1 MKTNLMHEIPERFW
15 SLFRSVNR
23 ATYIEALLKINEEY
37 EYSNYFLSREMC
49 IQLLSSYFAQK
60 RYVIWQDELEEEE
73 DQLEPPATR
82 VLNWLLKTGWLRK
95 VDDYSTMTVNIV
107 IPDYAAVMI
116 EAFHRLSNEQE
127 DETQIY
133 IQNVYAILFSLK
145 NDSRAGIGL
154 LDTAIINTRKLNKS
168 LQDLLHNM
176 DTFFGS
182 LLEQKDYSQ
191 LLKDHLEGYVQ
202 VVVTKK
208 YHILKTSDNFY
219 LYKTDIKTWIRSMR
233 EDEQWQKRMAEGMAP
248 SMILQKLDQLERG
261 FDDIEHR
268 ITNIDREHS
277 RYVKATVTRLGY
289 LLNQEDDMKG
299 LVIQLLNR
307 LSANN
312 GDEDM
317 IQAVGSRMN
326 LSQTGLLSEEALY
339 KQRRPRTDFAKQ
351 LPDEKELP
359 ELSEEEILNYNKV
372 KNRYSRREIEDFIQD
387 HMENGTMKVDQNT
400 VSSDE
405 DFEKLILA
413 YDYST
418 RTKSRY
424 KAVESDAK
432 PIKNGP
438 YTYPEFQFVRRN
450 TRE

>member
-1 MKTNLMHEIPERFW
+1 MKKILMQEIPERFW
-15 SLFRSVNR
+15 GLFRSVNR
-23 ATYIEALLKINEEY
+23 STYIEALLKINEEY

-49 IQLLSSYFAQK
+49 IQLLSSYFAEK
-60 RYVIWQDELEEEE
+60 RCVIWQDELEEEE

-82 VLNWLLKTGWLRK
+82 VLNWLIKTGWLRK
-95 VDDYSTMTVNIV
+95 VDDYSAMTVNIV

-116 EAFHRLSNEQE
+116 EAFSRLSNEQE
-127 DETQIY
+127 DEANIY

-145 NDSRAGIGL
+145 NDSRSGMGL
-154 LDTAIINTRKLNKS
+154 LDTAIVNTRRLNKS

-176 DTFFGS
+176 DTFFGN
-182 LLEQKDYSQ
+182 LLAQKDYAQ

-202 VVVTKK
+202 EIVNKK

-219 LYKTDIKTWIRSMR
+219 LYKTDIKACIRSMR
-233 EDEQWQKRMAEGMAP
+233 EDSQWLAKAGEAIP
-248 SMILQKLDQLERG
+248 SEVIFEKLDQLERG

-289 LLNQEDDMKG
+289 LLNQADDMKG

-307 LSANN
+307 LSANG
-312 GDEDM
+312 GDETM
-317 IQAVGSRMN
+317 IQAVGKRMN
-326 LSQTGLLSEEALY
+326 LSQTSLLSEEALY
-339 KQRRPRTDFAKQ
+339 KRRRPRTDFAKQ
-351 LPDEKELP
+351 LPDEKALP

-372 KNRYSRREIEDFIQD
+372 KNRYSRREIEDFIQG
-387 HMENGTMKVDQNT
+387 HMKEGTMEVDENT
-400 VSSDE
+400 VDSDE

-424 KAVESDAK
+424 RAVEEEEK
-432 PIKNGP
+432 PVKNGP
-438 YTYPEFQFVRRN
+438 YTYPKLQFVRRN
-450 TRE
+450 THE

>member
-1 MKTNLMHEIPERFW
+1 MHEIPERFW

-202 VVVTKK
+202 EVVNKK

-261 FDDIEHR
+261 FDD
-268 ITNIDREHS
+268 
-277 RYVKATVTRLGY
+277 
-289 LLNQEDDMKG
+289 
-299 LVIQLLNR
+299 
-307 LSANN
+307 LS
-312 GDEDM
+312 
-317 IQAVGSRMN
+317 
-326 LSQTGLLSEEALY
+326 
-339 KQRRPRTDFAKQ
+339 
-351 LPDEKELP
+351 
-359 ELSEEEILNYNKV
+359 
-372 KNRYSRREIEDFIQD
+372 
-387 HMENGTMKVDQNT
+387 
-400 VSSDE
+400 
-405 DFEKLILA
+405 LIH
-413 YDYST
+413 
-418 RTKSRY
+418 
-424 KAVESDAK
+424 
-432 PIKNGP
+432 I
-438 YTYPEFQFVRRN
+438 
-450 TRE
+450 

>member
-1 MKTNLMHEIPERFW
+1 MQEIPERFW

-23 ATYIEALLKINEEY
+23 STYIEALLKINEEY

-60 RYVIWQDELEEEE
+60 RCVIWQDELEEEE

-82 VLNWLLKTGWLRK
+82 VLNWLVKTGWLRK
-95 VDDYSTMTVNIV
+95 VDDYSAMTVNIV

-116 EAFHRLSNEQE
+116 EAFSRLSSEQA
-127 DETQIY
+127 DETNIY

-154 LDTAIINTRKLNKS
+154 LDTAIVNTRKLNKS

-182 LLEQKDYSQ
+182 LLSQKDYIG

-202 VVVTKK
+202 EIVNKK

-219 LYKTDIKTWIRSMR
+219 LYKTDIKACIRSMR
-233 EDEQWQKRMAEGMAP
+233 EDEKWLARAGETTP
-248 SMILQKLDQLERG
+248 SEVIFEKLDQLERG

-299 LVIQLLNR
+299 LVIQLLNK
-307 LSANN
+307 LSANR
-312 GDEDM
+312 GDEAM
-317 IQAVGSRMN
+317 IQAVGNRMN
-326 LSQTGLLSEEALY
+326 LSQTSLLSEEALY
-339 KQRRPRTDFAKQ
+339 KRRRPRTDFAKQ
-351 LPDEKELP
+351 LPDEKALP

-372 KNRYSRREIEDFIQD
+372 KNRYSRKEIEDFIQS
-387 HMENGTMKVDQNT
+387 HMKEGSMEVNETT
-400 VSSDE
+400 VGNDE

-424 KAVESDAK
+424 LAMEEEKDPV
-432 PIKNGP
+432 KNGP
-438 YTYPEFQFVRRN
+438 YTYPKLQFVRRN
-450 TRE
+450 THE